1 MTVLKQVRLLGTWS
15 LLVTIPLV
23 SAYAQT
29 QTPASPS
36 PATPPA
42 AMRPQTVM
50 PPAQQ
55 RANPPGTDSASSTMA
70 GTKVIPLLGLS
81 VFSLEGSKLGSVR
94 GVEAGADG
102 AITAIYLITGG
113 FLGFGGKLVAIPVG
127 KFTHDPEKI
136 VVLMSVD
143 EVARLPAVEEQ
154 G

>member
-15 LLVTIPLV
+15 VLVTIPLV
-23 SAYAQT
+23 SAYAQS
-29 QTPASPS
+29 QTTASPS

-42 AMRPQTVM
+42 AMQPQTVM

-55 RANPPGTDSASSTMA
+55 QA
-70 GTKVIPLLGLS
+70 GTKVSPLLGLS

-143 EVARLPAVEEQ
+143 EVTRLPAVEEQ